1 MLERGDTF
9 SSPSG
14 SAFTII
20 EGPGENDGARI
31 VFDRV
36 MPPGKGKAD
45 PHIHLDC
52 DQDYEIVAGSATLEV
67 SGRTRTL
74 VAGETINIP
83 RSTAHRDPYNVSGA
97 ELRFRATISPCPPFI
112 DAFGRAL
119 AEGYLSGSVN
129 AQDELPILKIFVLA
143 QAFDGQ
149 SFRAG
154 IPLGLQRA
162 MLPAA
167 AALGRLLGYRLPSVR
182 A

>member
-1 MLERGDTF
+1 MLESGDTF
-9 SSPSG
+9 SSASG

-20 EGPGENDGARI
+20 EGPAGNDGARI
-31 VFDRV
+31 VFERV

-45 PHIHLDC
+45 PHVHLDC
-52 DQDYEIVAGSATLEV
+52 DQDYEILAGSASVEV
-67 SGRTRTL
+67 SGRARTL
-74 VAGETINIP
+74 VAGDTIGIP
-83 RSTAHRDPYNVSGA
+83 RSTPHRDPYNASGA

-129 AQDELPILKIFVLA
+129 AQDEMSILKIFLLA
-143 QAFDGQ
+143 QAFEGQ

-154 IPLGLQRA
+154 IPVGVQRA

-167 AALGRLLGYRLPSVR
+167 AALGRLLGHRLPSVR